1 MAKPKQRDPVMRYLL
16 AQTCLSAAV
25 SLVFG
30 GAVLAADVNGIRTLL
45 LAAQPAD
52 VVIFLGSAVMIL
64 FPVVMAT
71 LIGLLAW
78 EEPGPE
84 PGAALWNRQ
93 RQRYVTLP
101 ANRLDGT

>member
-30 GAVLAADVNGIRTLL
+30 GAMLAADVNGIRTLL
-45 LAAQPAD
+45 FAAQPVD
-52 VVIFLGSAVMIL
+52 TVIFLGGAMMTL

-71 LIGLLAW
+71 SIGLLAW
-78 EEPGPE
+78 EEPGP
-84 PGAALWNRQ
+84 
-93 RQRYVTLP
+93 
-101 ANRLDGT
+101 